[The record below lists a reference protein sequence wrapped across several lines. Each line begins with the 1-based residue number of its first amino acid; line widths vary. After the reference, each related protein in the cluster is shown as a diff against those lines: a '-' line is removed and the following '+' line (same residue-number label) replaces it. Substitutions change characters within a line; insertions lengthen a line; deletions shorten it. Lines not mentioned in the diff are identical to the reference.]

1 MKTLQNIPTRA
12 LFAILL
18 FAFSYTLTAQLP
30 TYQCELK
37 NDSLLSGK
45 IYEFDIFIRNTGT
58 VSFELG
64 NFQVGLQVNPL
75 LAGGGT
81 VSITVVP
88 GSSQLS
94 AGQQPLETHFSP
106 DENCL
111 KVAPKSPPLFGA
123 GSLISQDQPGTRI
136 CRLRLTNSA
145 EFSKVQPNLAFN
157 FTVFPY
163 NTVVSA
169 FDRTTQVNTE
179 ITNFSWHNTSAL
191 TNPLLNYPVFVFD
204 VTGSGSYCEGTAG
217 LTMTLTNSQPGVK
230 YQLFR
235 NGVKEGLEVNGNGL
249 PVAWTNKQSGSYTV
263 IGRRTATCL
272 DTLMS
277 DTVVIVENP
286 LPLAAGPITGP
297 DTVQQGQ
304 TNVSYTIPAITNATG
319 YTWTLPSGAAI
330 TAGANT
336 HCITVAFSPMAASG
350 NILVTGVNACGMGLP
365 SATLP
370 VTVQIAAQLTLANIE
385 VDSGE
390 VHCYNATQTL
400 QLAGNGTFFR
410 VVNGASVTLIAGQ
423 NILLLAGTEADSGG
437 YLHAYITTNAQ
448 YCLPTQQISIPADN
462 QSVEEIAVVDEP
474 DTMLNY
480 ILYPNPT
487 TGEFKLFI
495 DDHVTLE
502 NVTVHIYNLL
512 GEEVLVNSVTGYLTG
527 FSIGDQAL
535 GVYIIKILAGNRVY
549 TRKIIRQ

>member
-1 MKTLQNIPTRA
+1 MKTLQKIRTRA

-18 FAFSYTLTAQLP
+18 FTASFTLTAQVP

-37 NDSLLSGK
+37 NDSLLSSQ
-45 IYEFDIFIRNTGT
+45 IYEFDIFIRNTGM
-58 VSFELG
+58 VAFELG
-64 NFQVGLQVNPL
+64 NFQVGMHINPL

-81 VSITVVP
+81 VSITIVP

-94 AGQQPLETHFSP
+94 IAQQPLETQFSP

-123 GSLISQDQPGTRI
+123 GSLISQVQPGTRI

-145 EFSKVQPNLAFN
+145 EFSKVQPDLAFN

-179 ITNFSWHNTSAL
+179 ITTASWHNTSAL

-217 LTMTLTNSQPGVK
+217 LTVTLTNSQPGVK
-230 YQLFR
+230 YQLFK
-235 NGVKEGLEVNGNGL
+235 NSVKEGGEVAGSGLPISWVNKQNGNYR
-249 PVAWTNKQSGSYTV
+249 A
-263 IGRRTATCL
+263 IGRRTATYL
-272 DTLMS
+272 TASMNDS
-277 DTVVIVENP
+277 AVIIQNP
-286 LPLAAGPITGP
+286 LPFAPGQVSGPG
-297 DTVQQGQ
+297 TVFQGQ
-304 TNVSYTIPAITNATG
+304 SNVIYSIPATTSATS
-319 YTWTLPSGAAI
+319 YIWALPSGATI
-330 TAGANT
+330 TTGANT
-336 HCITVAFSPMAASG
+336 QSITVSFSPMAQSG
-350 NILVTGVNACGMGLP
+350 NISVNGVNNCGLGPP
-365 SATLP
+365 SAPLP

-410 VVNGASVTLIAGQ
+410 VANGASVTLIAGQ

-448 YCLPTQQISIPADN
+448 YCLPTQQISIPAGN
-462 QSVEEIAVVDEP
+462 QSGEEIAVVDEP
-474 DTMLNY
+474 GPLLNCK
-480 ILYPNPT
+480 IYPNPT
-487 TGEFKLFI
+487 PGEFKLFI

-512 GEEVLVNSVTGYLTG
+512 GEEVLVKSVHEHLTD
-527 FSIGDQAL
+527 FSIGDQAR
-535 GVYIIKILAGNRVY
+535 GIYILRIMIDNRVF
-549 TRKIIRQ
+549 TQKIIRQ

>member
-12 LFAILL
+12 FFAILL
-18 FAFSYTLTAQLP
+18 FAVSYTLTAQVP

-37 NDSLLSGK
+37 NDSLLSGQ
-45 IYEFDIFIRNTGT
+45 IYEFDIFIRNSGS

-64 NFQVGLQVNPL
+64 NFQVGMHINPL

-81 VSITVVP
+81 VSITIVP

-94 AGQQPLETHFSP
+94 IAQQPLETQFSP

-136 CRLRLTNSA
+136 CRLRLTNSV
-145 EFSKVQPNLAFN
+145 EFSKVQPNLTFN

-179 ITNFSWHNTSAL
+179 ITNSSWHNTSAL
-191 TNPLLNYPVFVFD
+191 TNPLFNYPVFVLD

-217 LTMTLTNSQPGVK
+217 LTVSLTNSQPGVK

-235 NGVKEGLEVNGNGL
+235 NSVEDGGEVEGNGL
-249 PVAWTNKQSGSYTV
+249 PVTWANKESGTYTV
-263 IGRRTATCL
+263 IGRRTATYL
-272 DTLMS
+272 DTLMN
-277 DTVVIVENP
+277 DTAVIVENP

-297 DTVQQGQ
+297 GTVQQGQ
-304 TNVSYTIPAITNATG
+304 SNVSYTIPAITHATG
-319 YTWTLPSGAAI
+319 YTWALPTGATI

-336 HCITVAFSPMAASG
+336 QSITVTFSPMAASG
-350 NILVTGVNACGMGLP
+350 NIVVTGVNACGLGPP
-365 SATLP
+365 SAPLP

-410 VVNGASVTLIAGQ
+410 VANGASVTLIAGQ

-448 YCLPTQQISIPADN
+448 YCLPTQQISIPAGN
-462 QSVEEIAVVDEP
+462 QSGEEIAVVDEP
-474 DTMLNY
+474 GTLLNCK
-480 ILYPNPT
+480 IYPNPT
-487 TGEFKLFI
+487 PGEFRLFI

-512 GEEVLVNSVTGYLTG
+512 GEEVLVKSVHDHLTD
-527 FSIGDQAL
+527 FSIGDQAR
-535 GVYIIKILAGNRVY
+535 GIYILQIMIDTRVF
-549 TRKIIRQ
+549 TQKIIRQ